1 MTQIIHG
8 RVDTKAYKEAMKKN
22 GLQMP
27 SIEKR
32 ESIVDF
38 PTESNPF
45 IVHLIMSAEISV
57 LKQLGISSTI
67 LRNLTRPELRILS
80 TLLQKSMMQV
90 MKELGRKG
98 GR

>member
-32 ESIVDF
+32 VGLNLSTLMESYLFLVKLK
-38 PTESNPF
+38 
-45 IVHLIMSAEISV
+45 HSAELSV
-57 LKQLGISSTI
+57 LKQLGISSKV
-67 LRNLTRPELRILS
+67 LRSMGVMELKTLSRILGA
-80 TLLQKSMMQV
+80 SMLEV
-90 MKELGRKG
+90 DKEIQRRK
-98 GR
+98 